1 MQAIDFSMI
10 ANVTPPLQGAH
21 SVREA
26 RAIAKA
32 RAEAQALA
40 DRARVARAN
49 GDPSR
54 AEVQAK
60 AADQLRDLADQV
72 AARLAGKIGQRE
84 SDKPVEG
91 VRWAEPGAATPS
103 GGGAAGGGGEPPK
116 PCKCEDKQTEAGKA
130 VAADD
135 DEPWRTLAV
144 LALAAIAGHLVGRVV
159 GAIAR

>member
-10 ANVTPPLQGAH
+10 ANVNPPPQGAN

-32 RAEAQALA
+32 SAEAQALA

-91 VRWAEPGAATPS
+91 VRWAEPNPATPS
-103 GGGAAGGGGEPPK
+103 GGGAAGGGEPPK
-116 PCKCEDKQTEAGKA
+116 PCKCEDKQPEAGKA

-144 LALAAIAGHLVGRVV
+144 LALAAIAGHVVGRVV